1 MLSVSNTVS
10 SWISTFIIFFL
21 TSDVVCLQFYIGVV
35 IRSVRQKYLI
45 LLYHARQ
52 TIPTPVIMQEKTST
66 WRKTRNYEN
75 NCHLLLSP
83 SKLYFKLQWTT
94 TTFRRQY
101 QTFKFNAEKLP
112 DFHLTDNYWY
122 IYNKFV
128 FLITKTITYCE

>member
-83 SKLYFKLQWTT
+83 SKLSIFISNCNEQLQRFGDSIKHSSSMRKNFPTS
-94 TTFRRQY
+94 
-101 QTFKFNAEKLP
+101 
-112 DFHLTDNYWY
+112 
-122 IYNKFV
+122 I
-128 FLITKTITYCE
+128 

>member
-10 SWISTFIIFFL
+10 SWIYYFFPYIRR
-21 TSDVVCLQFYIGVV
+21 CLFTFYIGVV

-66 WRKTRNYEN
+66 WRKTRNYAN

-83 SKLYFKLQWTT
+83 SKLSIFISNCNEHLQS
-94 TTFRRQY
+94 FGDSIKHSSSMR
-101 QTFKFNAEKLP
+101 KNLP
-112 DFHLTDNYWY
+112 TS
-122 IYNKFV
+122 I
-128 FLITKTITYCE
+128 